1 MAVEIVVLIPVL
13 FMFTLFVVAG
23 GRYVNIQADADA
35 TARDAARAA
44 SLARTQAQAQDAVAE
59 AIKTGL
65 QSTKSCR
72 ATGLEGAFA
81 SGLVNGQPVNGTAK
95 VRLECRVSLSD
106 LGLLGLKQEITFDA
120 DGHAPI
126 DTFRRTG

>member
-1 MAVEIVVLIPVL
+1 MAVEVVILIPVL
-13 FMFTLFVVAG
+13 FFFTLFVVAG

-44 SLARTQAQAQDAVAE
+44 SLARTEGQAREAVAE
-59 AIKTGL
+59 TIRSGL
-65 QSTKSCR
+65 ASTRSCR

-95 VRLECRVSLSD
+95 VRLECQVSLSD
-106 LGLLGLKQEITFDA
+106 LVDPAFWQACWAADA
-120 DGHAPI
+120 ALEE
-126 DTFRRTG
+126 FLASCR